1 MPWPGRGRPIDPLSV
16 LHWMS
21 WLHSRLFWV
30 KSKWNHASQWV
41 QQAFGSC
48 YGMLNSH
55 VQLLTCTAHCCVNFG
70 IFWPEEHALR
80 IQHPSHEWRFLWAPQ
95 GETHRIHGCWE
106 AGALVDPRKW
116 AQPGIELKLTR
127 FVDFCSI
134 WHLISP
140 HFKSPSLNYRA
151 CNIMQSRIG
160 WFETRVSKK
169 SGGKVTPPVKR
180 DNSKRL
186 FSSRLRRSEVSTVT
200 AWFAKQI
207 WRSCASSRRRS
218 PNKCGL
224 KQKARGIWFLG
235 ENSNGKKWK
244 L

>member
-1 MPWPGRGRPIDPLSV
+1 MSSAGLWVMLWYVIVMFSSSHALPIAGG
-16 LHWMS
+16 
-21 WLHSRLFWV
+21 FW
-30 KSKWNHASQWV
+30 HR
-41 QQAFGSC
+41 
-48 YGMLNSH
+48 
-55 VQLLTCTAHCCVNFG
+55 
-70 IFWPEEHALR
+70 PEEHALR
-80 IQHPSHEWRFLWAPQ
+80 IQHPSHEWRFLRAPQ

-106 AGALVDPRKW
+106 AGALVDPRKVSAAW
-116 AQPGIELKLTR
+116 HRIEAYP
-127 FVDFCSI
+127 FCSI

-169 SGGKVTPPVKR
+169 SGGKVTPPVER

-207 WRSCASSRRRS
+207 WRSCGSSRRRS
-218 PNKCGL
+218 PNKCSL

-235 ENSNGKKWK
+235 EKSNGKKWK

>member
-1 MPWPGRGRPIDPLSV
+1 MLR
-16 LHWMS
+16 S
-21 WLHSRLFWV
+21 WCSC
-30 KSKWNHASQWV
+30 
-41 QQAFGSC
+41 GSTKV
-48 YGMLNSH
+48 S
-55 VQLLTCTAHCCVNFG
+55 AA
-70 IFWPEEHALR
+70 W
-80 IQHPSHEWRFLWAPQ
+80 
-95 GETHRIHGCWE
+95 HRIE
-106 AGALVDPRKW
+106 AYP
-116 AQPGIELKLTR
+116 
-127 FVDFCSI
+127 FCSI

-169 SGGKVTPPVKR
+169 SGGKVTPPVER

-207 WRSCASSRRRS
+207 WRSCGSSRRRS